1 MNPITIVIPVYNRAH
16 TLRRTLDS
24 VAAQR
29 VEPAAVVLVDNNSTD
44 DSLEIM
50 HEWVAK
56 HRNVVVVRE
65 TKPGASNA
73 RNRGLQEV
81 RTDFV
86 MFFDSDDV
94 MLPTH
99 VEAFTQAIAANP
111 DVDVFG
117 RDIMVELYGGKKRR
131 CYFSERDAMFH
142 HIFRGNLGTAR
153 TVARA
158 SLVRRAGGWAG
169 DIRVWDDYELGLRL
183 MLQHPKVKAL
193 TGYSVETFFEQESL
207 TGSFFSSKPG
217 KWEEV
222 LDRMEAHLSA
232 IPSAK
237 ERRRYAEWLNG
248 RRMILAAEY
257 LNECQHSPEELHA
270 TAKSQSERLR
280 RQVMASTTRPR
291 SMRIIFSHMRRFKRL
306 GWVVAK
312 MLAI

>member
-29 VEPAAVVLVDNNSTD
+29 VKPAAVVLVDNNSTD
-44 DSLEIM
+44 NSLEIM
-50 HEWVAK
+50 RDWAAK
-56 HRNVVVVRE
+56 HRNVVVVSE
-65 TKPGASNA
+65 AKPGASNA

-81 RTDFV
+81 QTDFV

-99 VEAFTQAIAANP
+99 VEAFTKEITVHP

-117 RDIMVELYGGKKRR
+117 RDIMVELSGGKKRR

-153 TVARA
+153 TVART
-158 SLVRRAGGWAG
+158 SLVRRVGGWAG
-169 DIRVWDDYELGLRL
+169 DLRVWDDYELGLRL
-183 MLQHPKVKAL
+183 MLQRPKVKAL
-193 TGYSVETFFEQESL
+193 SGYSVETFFEQESL
-207 TGSFFSSKPG
+207 TGSFFASKPG

-222 LDRMEAHLSA
+222 LDRMEEHIGALTSG
-232 IPSAK
+232 K

-257 LNECQHSPEELHA
+257 LNEYQHAPEELHA
-270 TAKSQSERLR
+270 TAKDCSERLR
-280 RQVMASTTRPR
+280 RQVMSSTTRPR
-291 SMRIIFSHMRRFKRL
+291 SMQIIFAHMCRFKRL

-312 MLAI
+312 LLAL